1 MINKKIEMPGS
12 RTLALK
18 SERTASFS
26 PSIIGRNYGMNLK
39 KTYLDVLFLDFFN

>member
-12 RTLALK
+12 RTLGLK

-26 PSIIGRNYGMNLK
+26 PSIIGRIYGLNLK
-39 KTYLDVLFLDFFN
+39 NPYLVVLFLDFFN